1 MRTNKEEIKGE
12 LKEIKYDEIKLN
24 KWQDLEKGVNIGN
37 KRQVSVVEQG
47 YVNIFIKD
55 TGRVSVEQ
63 GHFRAVLVKDK
74 CI

>member
-1 MRTNKEEIKGE
+1 M
-12 LKEIKYDEIKLN
+12 L
-24 KWQDLEKGVNIGN
+24 GVNIGN

-63 GHFRAVLVKDK
+63 GHFRAVLIKDK
-74 CI
+74 CIQKDSYWTEKEDETNMY